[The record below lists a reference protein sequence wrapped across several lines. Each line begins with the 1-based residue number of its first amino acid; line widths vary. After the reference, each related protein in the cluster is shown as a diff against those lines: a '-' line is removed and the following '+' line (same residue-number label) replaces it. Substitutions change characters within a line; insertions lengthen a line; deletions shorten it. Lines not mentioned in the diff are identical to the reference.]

1 MSSVVPNPMTSSSAP
16 TPARTRLPA
25 TAQPLAV
32 GGGLEESEQRRAEIV
47 DGSIHALGWHGAAV
61 FLWEIDVVAD
71 QRLQREHLLAQRPA
85 PRRGRASPAPRPAPA
100 GRRGCRSPPGPHRC
114 RSPARGRPCTGRRP
128 GFRRR
133 AALPLAPD
141 APCGAGRPR
150 TAAAPPPAP

>member
-71 QRLQREHLLAQRPA
+71 QRLQREHLLAQRPDPRREAAIPLPQRRA
-85 PRRGRASPAPRPAPA
+85 PLRRGRGVHQVGNGLGLEQVDLAAEHGAA
-100 GRRGCRSPPGPHRC
+100 GGTP
-114 RSPARGRPCTGRRP
+114 
-128 GFRRR
+128 
-133 AALPLAPD
+133 
-141 APCGAGRPR
+141 
-150 TAAAPPPAP
+150 